1 MTATAAGV
9 PGRAA
14 LLPGPG
20 EPSSAPREPAAPVML
35 LDADEELA
43 AAVPAPD
50 RERARRA
57 LVVAEHAVGS
67 GIVELGRLPMAG
79 TTFLLLLLEGTLTR
93 DVVLADHELSE
104 LLVPGDLLSPWE
116 PVAEGIPS
124 VRRLRALDHVRL
136 AALDGRFIR
145 AAAAWPG
152 LMTAVQRRLNDQEH
166 RVATHGVIC
175 QLPRVEQ
182 RIRAVMWHLAMRT
195 GTVGTEGTVVPVRL
209 THQALGRLVGARRP
223 TVTIALKQLAAT
235 GRLVRRRDGSWLIPA
250 GAGAAEPTDGSVGI
264 APVAR

>member
-1 MTATAAGV
+1 VIATAPAA
-9 PGRAA
+9 PGRGAP
-14 LLPGPG
+14 PGPG
-20 EPSSAPREPAAPVML
+20 ERSLTDTAQAGRVAL
-35 LDADEELA
+35 LDADGELF
-43 AAVPAPD
+43 AAVPAHD
-50 RERARRA
+50 RARARRA
-57 LVVAEHAVGS
+57 LVVAVHDVDRG
-67 GIVELGRLPMAG
+67 GVDLGRLPLAD
-79 TTFLLLLLEGTLTR
+79 TTFVLLLLEGTLTR

-124 VRRLRALDHVRL
+124 VRRLRALEPARL

-145 AAAAWPG
+145 AAAVWPG
-152 LMTAVQRRLNDQEH
+152 LMTTVQRRLNDQEH

-182 RIRAVMWHLAMRT
+182 RILAVMWHLAVRT

-223 TVTIALKQLAAT
+223 TVTVALKHLATT
-235 GRLVRRRDGSWLIPA
+235 GRLVRRRDGSWLIRRGVGGVDLTGGSA
-250 GAGAAEPTDGSVGI
+250 GMESF
-264 APVAR
+264 RR

>member
-1 MTATAAGV
+1 VTA
-9 PGRAA
+9 
-14 LLPGPG
+14 
-20 EPSSAPREPAAPVML
+20 SAPRVLRRGAAAGPGDLACTESQRARHVRL
-35 LDADEELA
+35 LDADGDLA
-43 AAVPAPD
+43 AAVPDGD

-57 LVVAEHAVGS
+57 LVVPVHAVDP
-67 GIVELGRLPMAG
+67 GIVDLGQLAMAD
-79 TTFLLLLLEGTLTR
+79 TTFVLLLLEGTLTR

-124 VRRLRALDHVRL
+124 VRRLRALDEARL

-145 AAAAWPG
+145 AAAVWPG
-152 LMTAVQRRLNDQEH
+152 LLTAVQRRLNDQEH

-182 RIRAVMWHLAMRT
+182 RILAVMWHLAMRT
-195 GTVGTEGTVVPVRL
+195 GKVGTEGTVVPVRL

-235 GRLVRRRDGSWLIPA
+235 GRLVRRPDGTWVIPR
-250 GAGAAEPTDGSVGI
+250 GMGAAALTGGSVPI
-264 APVAR
+264 EPFRR